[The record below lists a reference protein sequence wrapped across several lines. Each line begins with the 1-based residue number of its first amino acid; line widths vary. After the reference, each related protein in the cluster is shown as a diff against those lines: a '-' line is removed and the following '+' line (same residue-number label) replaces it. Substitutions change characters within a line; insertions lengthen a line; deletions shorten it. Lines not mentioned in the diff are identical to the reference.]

1 MDELNLLRKKTGMTI
16 AKAWMVMVTCVIVF
30 MLGTIIIG
38 GVLGYRK
45 ADPQEFMENGI
56 FILMVLILILSSLW
70 GFYINKKQL
79 PFFNKPSVSITL
91 VCIIISLAWSY
102 ISPIIVEFL
111 PFNEKESDNIERVG
125 IHFLLGV
132 LSSVLF
138 TFLQIGVIGHGLLK
152 NYLFKQVIFTVAAV
166 SIVMV
171 IPQAVIGMFFQ
182 TTIMFYIYYRTAS
195 FLLPIIMSISFS
207 VVEYIF
213 RIYLGN
219 HIVTKNYIKFDFV
232 QNNTVYYL
240 GLLAS
245 IAIIIVGLLY
255 IKKQTK
261 TIAWQH
267 PEDDESIAFL

>member
-111 PFNEKESDNIERVG
+111 PFNEKESNNIERVG

-132 LSSVLF
+132 LSSTLF
-138 TFLQIGVIGHGLLK
+138 TFLQIGIIGHGLLK
-152 NYLFKQVIFTVAAV
+152 NYFFKQVIFTVAAV

-171 IPQAVIGMFFQ
+171 IPQAVIGLFFQ
-182 TTIMFYIYYRTAS
+182 TAIMFYIYYRTAS
-195 FLLPIIMSISFS
+195 FILPLVMTLIFNI
-207 VVEYIF
+207 VEVIF

-219 HIVTKNYIKFDFV
+219 DIVTRNYIKFDFV

-245 IAIIIVGLLY
+245 ITIIIVGLLY

-261 TIAWQH
+261 TIEWQR
-267 PEDDESIAFL
+267 PEEDENIAFL